1 MGNNNISDE
10 GVEHLAEL
18 LAFGMT
24 DIDQESDCEYEDE
37 EAEISSVVC
46 PLQSLGL
53 GGNNIGGLGASAL
66 ALALE
71 SNTSTHINYD
81 HESLINI

>member
-10 GVEHLAEL
+10 GAEHLAEL
-18 LAFGMT
+18 LAFGVT
-24 DIDQESDCEYEDE
+24 DIDQESDCEDGYE
-37 EAEISSVVC
+37 EAEISSVTC

-53 GGNNIGGLGASAL
+53 GGNNIGDLGASAL

-71 SNTSTHINYD
+71 DNTSIYIDYNK
-81 HESLINI
+81 

>member
-10 GVEHLAEL
+10 GAEHFAEL

-24 DIDQESDCEYEDE
+24 DIDQESISEDGYDE
-37 EAEISSVVC
+37 EAEFSSVVC

-53 GGNNIGGLGASAL
+53 GGNNIGDIGASAL

-71 SNTSTHINYD
+71 DNTSTHIDYD
-81 HESLINI
+81 Q

>member
-10 GVEHLAEL
+10 GAEHLAEL
-18 LAFGMT
+18 LAFGVT
-24 DIDQESDCEYEDE
+24 DIDQESDSEDDYE
-37 EAEISSVVC
+37 EADISSIVC

-53 GGNNIGGLGASAL
+53 GGNNIGDIGASAL

-71 SNTSTHINYD
+71 DNTGIYINYD
-81 HESLINI
+81 H